1 MPGVIGASRFS
12 PRLARGYRFHS
23 LQVEIMTAA
32 PSRHSTP
39 QLFGPSAQPDATFL
53 LHLCCDLNA
62 LLNCWFQVGAS
73 RIAQSAKNSSTMR
86 RDWPRIMA
94 NVAVLPASSPVYRSR
109 DCDRLAVLGPLLRE
123 EIPGRKIACFKK

>member
-62 LLNCWFQVGAS
+62 LLNCWFRVGAS
-73 RIAQSAKNSSTMR
+73 RITAISQEFI
-86 RDWPRIMA
+86 D
-94 NVAVLPASSPVYRSR
+94 NVA
-109 DCDRLAVLGPLLRE
+109 RLAANYGKCGNSICL
-123 EIPGRKIACFKK
+123 IPSLSITR